1 MAILNSILRTIGAIG
16 LRAPNREEPVE
27 ISQQPG
33 EALVISGRCH
43 VTIFFFFD
51 FFFILTG
58 VLYFVLRMA
67 YHPIAIIAQGNEL
80 RDILLL
86 LLLHTVPILLLCAL
100 TSNAMHSTG
109 TNHGS

>member
-43 VTIFFFFD
+43 VTFFFFH
-51 FFFILTG
+51 FL
-58 VLYFVLRMA
+58 
-67 YHPIAIIAQGNEL
+67 
-80 RDILLL
+80 
-86 LLLHTVPILLLCAL
+86 
-100 TSNAMHSTG
+100 S
-109 TNHGS
+109 

>member
-27 ISQQPG
+27 ISQLPG

-43 VTIFFFFD
+43 VTFFFFP
-51 FFFILTG
+51 FLILTG

-67 YHPIAIIAQGNEL
+67 YHPIAIIA
-80 RDILLL
+80 
-86 LLLHTVPILLLCAL
+86 
-100 TSNAMHSTG
+100 
-109 TNHGS
+109 

>member
-43 VTIFFFFD
+43 VTFFFFSISYPD
-51 FFFILTG
+51 WGTL
-58 VLYFVLRMA
+58 LR
-67 YHPIAIIAQGNEL
+67 
-80 RDILLL
+80 
-86 LLLHTVPILLLCAL
+86 
-100 TSNAMHSTG
+100 TSYGISSHRNNRVG
-109 TNHGS
+109 E